1 MNDLLI
7 SRNGD
12 PAFGALTLSLPF
24 MPAICWFVLG
34 TFMCAGKVTLI
45 VSFKTLP
52 FVHLI
57 DKYKTLKEII
67 SLHKEIASLKDS
79 KVIDKKN
86 EKLDEIKSDFQ
97 YMKVFPAMLE
107 SAPQFVLQLSILA
120 KKYYIGG
127 AGDLY
132 DPVTILQIGTSVLSV
147 LMTTSGLIT
156 EMKIDND
163 ETPRRSLWFTYG
175 QIFPL
180 VTMAVTPR
188 LCTFAAIAS
197 FATLENWIF
206 YFLSFLTY
214 STLHGICCFGFGKR
228 LKKQGKLVDF
238 TEMFV
243 LYFTSL
249 IAPCTIWSLKSNI
262 IVWISLFSSVLL
274 SMGLGSMLA
283 IANYQPS
290 LIFDSSTSNTT
301 LTEALEHYCMV
312 LIPLLLLS
320 NLIYYLINKLVNN
333 MNKHLL

>member
-7 SRNGD
+7 YRNGD

-24 MPAICWFVLG
+24 MPAICMFLLLP
-34 TFMCAGKVTLI
+34 CAGKGV
-45 VSFKTLP
+45 FKAAFESLP
-52 FVHLI
+52 VVHLFN
-57 DKYKTLKEII
+57 KYKALKEII
-67 SLHKEIASLKDS
+67 TLHKKIASLKDS

-86 EKLDEIKSDFQ
+86 EELDKIKSSFQ
-97 YMKVFPAMLE
+97 DEKVWPAMLE
-107 SAPQFVLQLSILA
+107 SAPQFVLQLSILV
-120 KKYYIGG
+120 KKYY
-127 AGDLY
+127 AGDADDLT

-147 LMTTSGLIT
+147 LMTTSGLLT
-156 EMKIDND
+156 EMTIEYYK
-163 ETPRRSLWFTYG
+163 TPRRSLWFTYG

-188 LCTFAAIAS
+188 LCTIAAIAS

-206 YFLSFLTY
+206 YFLSFLAY

-228 LKKQGKLVDF
+228 LKKQWKLAVAAVF
-238 TEMFV
+238 G
-243 LYFTSL
+243 YFTSL
-249 IAPCTIWSLKSNI
+249 IAPCMVFYLKSNF
-262 IVWISLFSSVLL
+262 IVWTSLSSSVLL
-274 SMGLGSMLA
+274 SIGLGSMLA

-290 LIFDSSTSNTT
+290 LIFDSSTSYTT

>member
-24 MPAICWFVLG
+24 MPAICMFLLLP
-34 TFMCAGKVTLI
+34 CAGKGV
-45 VSFKTLP
+45 FKAAFESLP
-52 FVHLI
+52 VVHLFN
-57 DKYKTLKEII
+57 KYKALKEII
-67 SLHKEIASLKDS
+67 TLHKKIASLKDS

-86 EKLDEIKSDFQ
+86 EELDKIKSSFQ
-97 YMKVFPAMLE
+97 DEKVWPAMLE
-107 SAPQFVLQLSILA
+107 SAPQFVLQLSILV
-120 KKYYIGG
+120 KKYY
-127 AGDLY
+127 AGDADDLT

-147 LMTTSGLIT
+147 LMTTSGLLT
-156 EMKIDND
+156 EMTIEYYK
-163 ETPRRSLWFTYG
+163 TPRRSLWFTYG

-180 VTMAVTPR
+180 ITLAVTPR

-290 LIFDSSTSNTT
+290 LIFDSSTSYTT